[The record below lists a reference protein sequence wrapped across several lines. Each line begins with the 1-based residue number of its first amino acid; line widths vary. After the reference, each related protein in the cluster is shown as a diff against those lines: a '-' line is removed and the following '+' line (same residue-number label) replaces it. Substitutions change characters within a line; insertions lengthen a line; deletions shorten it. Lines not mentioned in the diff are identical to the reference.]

1 MFECTSEGFH
11 RKKLGIM
18 NQVAWTLWFHPQ
30 LPHCHLTIHLQE
42 PLGQRWDEFKKEFNV
57 SKPLWIKTDIVGNN
71 NKHIVHY
78 LQTSQ
83 AAFAASSFSSW
94 SLLVLACLALSGP
107 FWELLT

>member
-1 MFECTSEGFH
+1 
-11 RKKLGIM
+11 M

-42 PLGQRWDEFKKEFNV
+42 PLGERWDEFKKEFNV

-94 SLLVLACLALSGP
+94 FLFNFLFNGKVSWKLQFSGKRLHCGAKLKKRDP
-107 FWELLT
+107 T

>member
-42 PLGQRWDEFKKEFNV
+42 PLGERWDEFKKEFNV

-94 SLLVLACLALSGP
+94 FLVRYVETLLYP
-107 FWELLT
+107 ERF